1 MAPTTRGNETE
12 GCVGNTI
19 NANGTEDAEQYEE
32 PTGLRIFRLVAF
44 SLITLASLIGNSV
57 ICKVV
62 WSKPSH
68 KPFSYHLV
76 ANMALAEILSSL
88 CLPFILADWELE
100 SSNTILNKITC
111 VLHPLQVLS
120 IMVVTHSMA
129 AVAFYRF
136 RVLINPFSQAPS
148 RNVKTIAITCLWI
161 IAAAI
166 CVPTFL
172 GFKFVNGMCD
182 LQPVS
187 SNKTH
192 VVAIFVVNFAVPY
205 FVILVSY
212 GAVALN
218 LRKRIVEKAARERS
232 SVNSST
238 AAVEMEDAVELQ
250 GLADNK
256 ERQRNLAECQ
266 RKALNEAT
274 RNRRCSKS
282 ENLEKDLLKMI
293 YAIILIYMICYF
305 PHQAIYLWERIA
317 EIDSWQFYYHA
328 LLQKYVFVLTCL
340 PSALHPLCYGTMNKF
355 YAKAFSRIFLCKKI
369 SNADRTV
376 KWLLSKCY
384 FQIINR

>member
-1 MAPTTRGNETE
+1 MAPTTCGNETE
-12 GCVGNTI
+12 GSVGFNNTI
-19 NANGTEDAEQYEE
+19 NTNGTEDAEQYEE

-76 ANMALAEILSSL
+76 ANMAFAEILSSL
-88 CLPFILADWELE
+88 CLPFMLADRELE
-100 SSNTILNKITC
+100 SSNMILNKITC
-111 VLHPLQVLS
+111 VLNPLQVLS
-120 IMVVTHSMA
+120 MMVVTHSMA

-148 RNVKTIAITCLWI
+148 RNVKTITITCLWI

-172 GFKFVNGMCD
+172 GFKLVNGKCV

-192 VVAIFVVNFAVPY
+192 VIAIFVVNFAVPY

-232 SVNSST
+232 SDYSLT
-238 AAVEMEDAVELQ
+238 AVVEMEDAVELQ

-266 RKALNEAT
+266 RKALNEA

-305 PHQAIYLWERIA
+305 PYQAIFLWEKIA
-317 EIDSWQFYYHA
+317 EIDSLQFYYHA
-328 LLQKYVFVLTCL
+328 LLQNYVFLLTCL

-355 YAKAFSRIFLCKKI
+355 YAKAFSRIFLCKKT

-376 KWLLSKCY
+376 K
-384 FQIINR
+384 

>member
-1 MAPTTRGNETE
+1 MAPTTCGNETE
-12 GCVGNTI
+12 GCVGFNNTI
-19 NANGTEDAEQYEE
+19 NTNGTEDAEQYEE
-32 PTGLRIFRLVAF
+32 PTGLRIFRLAAF

-88 CLPFILADWELE
+88 CLPFILADWKLE
-100 SSNTILNKITC
+100 SSNMILNKITC
-111 VLHPLQVLS
+111 VLNPLQVLS

-148 RNVKTIAITCLWI
+148 RNVKIITITCLWI

-172 GFKFVNGMCD
+172 GFKFVNGMCV

-232 SVNSST
+232 SDYSLT
-238 AAVEMEDAVELQ
+238 AVVEMEDAVELQ
-250 GLADNK
+250 GLANNK

-305 PHQAIYLWERIA
+305 PHQAIFLWEKIA

-328 LLQKYVFVLTCL
+328 LLQNYVFLLTCL

-355 YAKAFSRIFLCKKI
+355 YAKAFSRIFLCKKT

-376 KWLLSKCY
+376 K
-384 FQIINR
+384 

>member
-1 MAPTTRGNETE
+1 MGSTTCGNETE
-12 GCVGNTI
+12 VCVGFNTTI
-19 NANGTEDAEQYEE
+19 NTNGANDAEQYEE

-44 SLITLASLIGNSV
+44 SFITLASLIGNSV

-76 ANMALAEILSSL
+76 ANMAFAEILSSL
-88 CLPFILADWELE
+88 CLPFMLADWESE
-100 SSNTILNKITC
+100 FSNTILNKITC
-111 VLHPLQVLS
+111 VLNPLKVLS
-120 IMVVTHSMA
+120 LMVVAHSMA

-148 RNVKTIAITCLWI
+148 RNVKTITITCLWI

-172 GFKFVNGMCD
+172 GFKLVNGMCVP
-182 LQPVS
+182 QPVLF
-187 SNKTH
+187 NKTH
-192 VVAIFVVNFAVPY
+192 VVAIFVLNFAIPC
-205 FVILVSY
+205 FIILVSY

-218 LRKRIVEKAARERS
+218 LRKRIVEKATRERNLNPLT
-232 SVNSST
+232 V
-238 AAVEMEDAVELQ
+238 VVDIQDAVELQ

-266 RKALNEAT
+266 RKGLNEA
-274 RNRRCSKS
+274 RNRRCSKL

-305 PHQAIYLWERIA
+305 PYQVVFLWEKIA
-317 EIDSWQFYYHA
+317 ETDSWQFYYHA

-340 PSALHPLCYGTMNKF
+340 PSALHPMCYGTMNKSV
-355 YAKAFSRIFLCKKI
+355 YAKAFSRIFPCKKT
-369 SNADRTV
+369 SNADRAV
-376 KWLLSKCY
+376 K
-384 FQIINR
+384 

>member
-1 MAPTTRGNETE
+1 MAPTTCGNETE
-12 GCVGNTI
+12 GSVGFNNTI
-19 NANGTEDAEQYEE
+19 NTNGTEDAEQYEE

-76 ANMALAEILSSL
+76 ANMAFAEILSSL
-88 CLPFILADWELE
+88 CLPFMLADRELE
-100 SSNTILNKITC
+100 SSNMIFNKITC
-111 VLHPLQVLS
+111 VLNPLQVLS
-120 IMVVTHSMA
+120 MMVVTHSMA

-148 RNVKTIAITCLWI
+148 RNVKTITITCLWI

-172 GFKFVNGMCD
+172 GFKLVNGKCV

-192 VVAIFVVNFAVPY
+192 VIAIFVVNFAVPY

-212 GAVALN
+212 GAVVLN

-232 SVNSST
+232 SDYSLT
-238 AAVEMEDAVELQ
+238 AVVEMEDAVELQ

-266 RKALNEAT
+266 RKALNEA

-305 PHQAIYLWERIA
+305 PYQAIFLWEKIA
-317 EIDSWQFYYHA
+317 EIDSLQFYYHA
-328 LLQKYVFVLTCL
+328 LLQNYVFLLTCL

-355 YAKAFSRIFLCKKI
+355 YAKAFSRIFLCKKT

-376 KWLLSKCY
+376 K
-384 FQIINR
+384 

>member
-1 MAPTTRGNETE
+1 MASTTFGNETE
-12 GCVGNTI
+12 VCVEVNTTI
-19 NANGTEDAEQYEE
+19 NTNGADDAEQYEE

-76 ANMALAEILSSL
+76 ANMAFAEILSSL
-88 CLPFILADWELE
+88 CLPFMLADWELE
-100 SSNTILNKITC
+100 FSNMILNKITC
-111 VLHPLQVLS
+111 VLNPLQVLS
-120 IMVVTHSMA
+120 LMVVAHSMA

-148 RNVKTIAITCLWI
+148 RNVKTITITCLWI

-172 GFKFVNGMCD
+172 GFKLVNGICVP
-182 LQPVS
+182 QPVL

-192 VVAIFVVNFAVPY
+192 VVAIFVLNFAIPY
-205 FVILVSY
+205 FIILVSY
-212 GAVALN
+212 GAVALS
-218 LRKRIVEKAARERS
+218 LRKRIVEKATRERS

-238 AAVEMEDAVELQ
+238 AVVGMEDPVELQ
-250 GLADNK
+250 GLADTK

-266 RKALNEAT
+266 RKALNEA

-305 PHQAIYLWERIA
+305 PYQAFFLWEKIA
-317 EIDSWQFYYHA
+317 EKDSWQFYYHA

-355 YAKAFSRIFLCKKI
+355 YAKAFSRIFLCKKT
-369 SNADRTV
+369 SNEDRTE
-376 KWLLSKCY
+376 K
-384 FQIINR
+384 

>member
-1 MAPTTRGNETE
+1 MAPITCGNETE
-12 GCVGNTI
+12 GPVGFNNTI
-19 NANGTEDAEQYEE
+19 NRNGTEDAEQYEE

-44 SLITLASLIGNSV
+44 SLITWASLIGNSV

-76 ANMALAEILSSL
+76 ANMAFAEILSSL
-88 CLPFILADWELE
+88 CLPFMLADRELE
-100 SSNTILNKITC
+100 SSNMILNKITC
-111 VLHPLQVLS
+111 VLNPLQVLS
-120 IMVVTHSMA
+120 LMVVTHSMA

-148 RNVKTIAITCLWI
+148 RNVKTITITCLWI

-172 GFKFVNGMCD
+172 GFKFVNGMCV

-192 VVAIFVVNFAVPY
+192 VIAIFVVNFAVPY

-232 SVNSST
+232 SDYSLT
-238 AAVEMEDAVELQ
+238 AVVEMEDAVELQ
-250 GLADNK
+250 GLANNK

-266 RKALNEAT
+266 RKALNEA

-293 YAIILIYMICYF
+293 YAIVLIYMICYF
-305 PHQAIYLWERIA
+305 PYQAIFLWEKIA
-317 EIDSWQFYYHA
+317 EIDLWQFYYHA
-328 LLQKYVFVLTCL
+328 LLQDYVFLLTCL

-355 YAKAFSRIFLCKKI
+355 YAKAFSRIFLCKKT

-376 KWLLSKCY
+376 K
-384 FQIINR
+384 

>member
-1 MAPTTRGNETE
+1 MASTTCGNETE

-19 NANGTEDAEQYEE
+19 NTNGTEDAEQYEE
-32 PTGLRIFRLVAF
+32 PRGLRIFRLVAF

-76 ANMALAEILSSL
+76 ANMAFAEILSSL

-100 SSNTILNKITC
+100 SSNMILNKITC
-111 VLHPLQVLS
+111 VLNPLQVLS
-120 IMVVTHSMA
+120 IMVVTNSMA

-136 RVLINPFSQAPS
+136 RVLINPFSQALS
-148 RNVKTIAITCLWI
+148 RNVKTITITCLWI
-161 IAAAI
+161 IAVAI

-172 GFKFVNGMCD
+172 GFKFVNGMCV

-218 LRKRIVEKAARERS
+218 LQKRIIEKAARERS
-232 SVNSST
+232 SDNSST
-238 AAVEMEDAVELQ
+238 AVVEMEDAVELQ

-266 RKALNEAT
+266 RKAVNQ
-274 RNRRCSKS
+274 K
-282 ENLEKDLLKMI
+282 
-293 YAIILIYMICYF
+293 ILRKIC
-305 PHQAIYLWERIA
+305 
-317 EIDSWQFYYHA
+317 
-328 LLQKYVFVLTCL
+328 
-340 PSALHPLCYGTMNKF
+340 
-355 YAKAFSRIFLCKKI
+355 
-369 SNADRTV
+369 
-376 KWLLSKCY
+376 
-384 FQIINR
+384 

>member
-1 MAPTTRGNETE
+1 MAPTTCGNETE

-19 NANGTEDAEQYEE
+19 NVNGTEDAEQYEE

-76 ANMALAEILSSL
+76 ANMAFAEILSSL

-100 SSNTILNKITC
+100 SSNMILNKITC

-148 RNVKTIAITCLWI
+148 RNVKTIAIICLWI

-218 LRKRIVEKAARERS
+218 LRKRIVEKAAGERS
-232 SVNSST
+232 SDYSLT
-238 AAVEMEDAVELQ
+238 AVVEMEDAVELQ

-376 KWLLSKCY
+376 K
-384 FQIINR
+384 